1 MFNFRC
7 AGMDAL
13 MLELNAELRNGR
25 ATLRRS
31 RRVTGSSV
39 ALQEM
44 FQTLE
49 LSKKQNR
56 NSRILMESHMQ

>member
-1 MFNFRC
+1 MQ
-7 AGMDAL
+7 
-13 MLELNAELRNGR
+13 ELNAGLRNGR
-25 ATLRRS
+25 ATLRRN
-31 RRVTGSSV
+31 RRVTGASM

-49 LSKKQNR
+49 LSNKQNR